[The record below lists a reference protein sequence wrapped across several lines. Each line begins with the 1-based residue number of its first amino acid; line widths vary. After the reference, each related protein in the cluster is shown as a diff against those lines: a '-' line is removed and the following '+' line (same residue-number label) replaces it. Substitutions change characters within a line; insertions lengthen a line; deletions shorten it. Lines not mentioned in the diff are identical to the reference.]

1 MKFGEIMPKVLKTLR
16 SPVGRMTSH
25 PDVNLVAPPFHRPL
39 VRSFVRSF
47 AVIFW
52 PSTSGCDGSYQFLR
66 AAGAPVRRRGA
77 AGAPAAR
84 KN

>member
-1 MKFGEIMPKVLKTLR
+1 MREEKSV
-16 SPVGRMTSH
+16 TSAREAR
-25 PDVNLVAPPFHRPL
+25 NK
-39 VRSFVRSF
+39 SFTYCRERELNS
-47 AVIFW
+47 IFLCT
-52 PSTSGCDGSYQFLR
+52 PCGKKITESTSGCDGSYQFLR